1 MTSQTKMLEYFNV
14 YVAFEHYGNSGRSS
28 NRDVLKKNFD
38 ENMQDFDQFVNEK
51 LEEGW
56 QLHGPPTFSL
66 GWCDMQ
72 SGGVAFQTLVR
83 DKNIEPAIVLEVIPE
98 VVIAE
103 CVKPLRQSMR
113 ISRSNSSAVSIGNP
127 E

>member
-14 YVAFEHYGNSGRSS
+14 YVTFEHYGNSGRSS
-28 NRDVLKKNFD
+28 NRTVLKKNFD

-56 QLHGPPTFSL
+56 QLHGPPSFSL

-72 SGGVAFQTLVR
+72 IGGVAIQCLVR
-83 DKNIEPAIVLEVIPE
+83 DKNIEPAIVVEVSPE

-103 CVKPLRQSMR
+103 GVKPLRQSTR
-113 ISRSNSSAVSIGNP
+113 VSRLTS
-127 E
+127 